1 MTMESLPQSQGEIM
15 KDSVSEKND
24 AAIEKIDEILVQVMH
39 RYRNFFLGPGIN
51 MDEYSV
57 PLRTRPDFVAPLV
70 TVMGYTF
77 GLKSLKMDNDVYI
90 EVSGNVYASGFN
102 LEKFREKIKGEL
114 SPKNAP
120 LIMKNFADEKDYL
133 FVEDGN
139 LQEFASYFEFSPDEH
154 ISLATKKK
162 KEESKV
168 TKKME
173 DLILQQRFKVKRKG
187 LSEAMK
193 TPDKFASAVYLY
205 CLRLFVSAY
214 RKSL

>member
-1 MTMESLPQSQGEIM
+1 M
-15 KDSVSEKND
+15 KDSLPESSGGSSVEKKD
-24 AAIEKIDEILVQVMH
+24 SLLEKIDEVLVGVMH

-77 GLKSLKMDNDVYI
+77 GLKSLKEEGDYFI

-102 LEKFREKIKGEL
+102 LDRFRGRIKEEL
-114 SPKNAP
+114 SPQVATE
-120 LIMKNFADEKDYL
+120 IMQNFADDPDYTH
-133 FVEDGN
+133 VKKRN
-139 LQEFASYFEFSPDEH
+139 LYELADYFEFSPDQDIH
-154 ISLATKKK
+154 IATKKK

-173 DLILQQRFKVKRKG
+173 DVILQQRFRIKK
-187 LSEAMK
+187 
-193 TPDKFASAVYLY
+193 
-205 CLRLFVSAY
+205 
-214 RKSL
+214 KS

>member
-1 MTMESLPQSQGEIM
+1 M
-15 KDSVSEKND
+15 KDDSVSD
-24 AAIEKIDEILVQVMH
+24 QIDEVLVQVMH

-77 GLKSLKMDNDVYI
+77 GLKSYKEENDLYI

-102 LEKFREKIKGEL
+102 LERFRERITEEL
-114 SPKNAP
+114 SPKVAP
-120 LIMKNFADEKDYL
+120 GIMKNFA
-133 FVEDGN
+133 EDID
-139 LQEFASYFEFSPDEH
+139 LQQIEGDTLYKFADFFEFSPEKD
-154 ISLATKKK
+154 IQIATKKK

-173 DLILQQRFKVKRKG
+173 DVILQQRFRIKKKH
-187 LSEAMK
+187 LSDLLK
-193 TPDKFASAVYLY
+193 NPQKLASAIYLY

>member
-1 MTMESLPQSQGEIM
+1 M
-15 KDSVSEKND
+15 KEDSVSEKVD
-24 AAIEKIDEILVQVMH
+24 DVLVKVMH

-57 PLRTRPDFVAPLV
+57 PLRNRPDFVAPLV

-77 GLKSLKMDNDVYI
+77 GLKSHQSDGDVFI
-90 EVSGNVYASGFN
+90 EVSGNVYSSGFN
-102 LEKFREKIKGEL
+102 LERFRERIREEL
-114 SPKNAP
+114 SSSVAP
-120 LIMKNFADEKDYL
+120 GIMKNFAEDSDYQHVSDL
-133 FVEDGN
+133 YKYAD
-139 LQEFASYFEFSPDEH
+139 LFEFSAEEDVS
-154 ISLATKKK
+154 IATKKK

-173 DLILQQRFKVKRKG
+173 DVILQLRFRIKKNK
-187 LSEAMK
+187 LPELLK
-193 TPDKFASAVYLY
+193 NTDKLASAIYLY

>member
-1 MTMESLPQSQGEIM
+1 M
-15 KDSVSEKND
+15 KDTTSEKKD
-24 AAIEKIDEILVQVMH
+24 ITLDKIDDVLIKVMH

-57 PLRTRPDFVAPLV
+57 PLRDRPDFVAPLV

-77 GLKSLKMDNDVYI
+77 GLKSLKIESDHYI
-90 EVSGNVYASGFN
+90 EVSGNVYATGFN
-102 LEKFREKIKGEL
+102 LDRFRERMKEEVSAKR
-114 SPKNAP
+114 AP
-120 LIMKNFADEKDYL
+120 AIMKNFAEDKDYK
-133 FVEDGN
+133 FVTDGN
-139 LQEFASYFEFSPDEH
+139 LMELADYFDFSPEED
-154 ISLATKKK
+154 ILLTTKKK

-173 DLILQQRFKVKRKG
+173 DLILQQRFRIKKKY
-187 LSEAMK
+187 LNELLKA
-193 TPDKFASAVYLY
+193 PDKFVSAVYLY